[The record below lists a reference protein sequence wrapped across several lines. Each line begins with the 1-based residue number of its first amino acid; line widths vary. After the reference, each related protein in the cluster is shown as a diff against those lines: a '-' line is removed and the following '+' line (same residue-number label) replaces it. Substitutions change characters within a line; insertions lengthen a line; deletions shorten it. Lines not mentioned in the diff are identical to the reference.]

1 MILKVIKA
9 LYIDGYYL
17 ELSFNNGIVRVVDL
31 KDELGV
37 GIFEPLLDI
46 EYFKAFYIAN
56 NTVEWENGADFA
68 PEYLFLIS
76 LPCADGVSVEEIE
89 RLRRV
94 ARLYGMDG

>member
-9 LYIDGYYL
+9 IYIDGYRL
-17 ELSFNNGIVRVVDL
+17 ELSFSNGIARVVDL

-37 GIFEPLLDI
+37 GIFEPLLDV
-46 EYFKAFYIAN
+46 EYFKAFHISH

-76 LPCADGVSVEEIE
+76 LPCAGGESVEEIE
-89 RLRRV
+89 CFSLV
-94 ARLYGMDG
+94 ARLYGMAG

>member
-1 MILKVIKA
+1 MK
-9 LYIDGYYL
+9 
-17 ELSFNNGIVRVVDL
+17 LSLSAGITRVVDL

-46 EYFKAFYIAN
+46 EYFKAFHISN

-76 LPCADGVSVEEIE
+76 LPRADSESVEEMS
-89 RLRRV
+89 V
-94 ARLYGMDG
+94 